1 MSCWLV
7 GLRYRAIGFIQ
18 PVTIAHDIL
27 PGLLPLAFVLCLSAA
42 PVRAQDQPASAAAQ
56 AVTARVSKNVDSD
69 NQETVNKEPAKT
81 ATEKKATEKK
91 ATEKKDTEKEVSA
104 EKEAPVDKEA
114 LYKKFAE
121 SMTGV
126 KLVGQFTVRG
136 KENDKP
142 ARDEYTILSA
152 TKMENGDYW
161 LIKARIQYGKN
172 DLTIPMPLQVKWA
185 GKTPVI
191 TLDQVS
197 IPGLGTFSSRVVIDG
212 TMYAGTWTHDKVG
225 GHMFGT
231 IEKLPQE

>member
-7 GLRYRAIGFIQ
+7 GLRQGATGATGRVLMAGSRLRALLLLAVAASM
-18 PVTIAHDIL
+18 VTASM
-27 PGLLPLAFVLCLSAA
+27 FAA
-42 PVRAQDQPASAAAQ
+42 RIRAEDRTTTAAQPAAAAKEN
-56 AVTARVSKNVDSD
+56 KNL
-69 NQETVNKEPAKT
+69 
-81 ATEKKATEKK
+81 ATEKTETAKK
-91 ATEKKDTEKEVSA
+91 ETDKPAPAGKD
-104 EKEAPVDKEA
+104 APVDQEA

-185 GKTPVI
+185 GQTPVI

-231 IEKLPQE
+231 IEKLPPE

>member
-1 MSCWLV
+1 
-7 GLRYRAIGFIQ
+7 
-18 PVTIAHDIL
+18 
-27 PGLLPLAFVLCLSAA
+27 
-42 PVRAQDQPASAAAQ
+42 
-56 AVTARVSKNVDSD
+56 
-69 NQETVNKEPAKT
+69 
-81 ATEKKATEKK
+81 
-91 ATEKKDTEKEVSA
+91 
-104 EKEAPVDKEA
+104 
-114 LYKKFAE
+114 
-121 SMTGV
+121 MTNV

-185 GKTPVI
+185 GETPVI
-191 TLDQVS
+191 TLDNVT

-212 TMYAGTWTHDKVG
+212 SMYAGTWTHDKVG

-231 IEKLPQE
+231 IEKLPE